1 MRLAE
6 CRESIAEHHMVMV
19 HKMMILIIMGS

>member
-6 CRESIAEHHMVMV
+6 CQESVAEHHMVMV
-19 HKMMILIIMGS
+19 HKMMVLIIMGS